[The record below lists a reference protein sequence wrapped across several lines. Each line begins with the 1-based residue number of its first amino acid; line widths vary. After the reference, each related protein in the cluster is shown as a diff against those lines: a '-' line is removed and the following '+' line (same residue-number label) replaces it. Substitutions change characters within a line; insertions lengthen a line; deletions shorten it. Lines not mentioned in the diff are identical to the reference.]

1 MNCSRDGASENHDA
15 QTCKKSAPHSIQNH
29 SSGPRAACCRP
40 LIYVTGNIYKIIIII
55 TIISLIIQPLE
66 NIKHLQ

>member
-29 SSGPRAACCRP
+29 SFGPRP